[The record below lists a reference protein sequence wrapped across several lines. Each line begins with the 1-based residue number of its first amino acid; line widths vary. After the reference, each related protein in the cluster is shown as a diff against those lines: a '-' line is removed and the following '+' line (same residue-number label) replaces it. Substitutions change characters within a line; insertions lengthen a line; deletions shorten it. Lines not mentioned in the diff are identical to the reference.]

1 MNFVELTG
9 WAAMAIALVGV
20 WLNNRRR
27 RACFVMWLVSNAIT
41 FGIHVAAG
49 MWRINQRCIVQH
61 ESARGQQVLK
71 PKKRGLI
78 EGHHELGLRGNGGGN
93 LFVGDGNGAVCRA
106 AAHLCAV

>member
-49 MWRINQRCIVQH
+49 MWPMAARDGAFFVMAIHGWWLWRVQ
-61 ESARGQQVLK
+61 
-71 PKKRGLI
+71 
-78 EGHHELGLRGNGGGN
+78 
-93 LFVGDGNGAVCRA
+93 VGKGD
-106 AAHLCAV
+106 HQ